1 MRGFLIEVPPIRKPL
16 KLCLFTLKV
25 LYDIVVANVQVAK
38 LVLGPKD
45 KLRPAFV
52 EVPMAIGNE
61 FALATLTSIISLT
74 PGTVSACLSADRRVL
89 MVHALDV
96 PDVDALISDVK
107 RNYEAPLLEIFECSP
122 ICDSALHGRAW
133 NSRRAERRSPDPGP
147 DMPDR
152 VLALDTLYINAL
164 ALIVLFGIWLASD
177 LFFEAALLIAVMG
190 FVSTVAVGKHML
202 HGDIID

>member
-38 LVLGPKD
+38 LVLGPKE

-74 PGTVSACLSADRRVL
+74 PGTVSACLSPDRRVL

-122 ICDSALHGRAW
+122 MRFRSAWPCL
-133 NSRRAERRSPDPGP
+133 E
-147 DMPDR
+147 
-152 VLALDTLYINAL
+152 
-164 ALIVLFGIWLASD
+164 
-177 LFFEAALLIAVMG
+177 
-190 FVSTVAVGKHML
+190 
-202 HGDIID
+202 